1 MRERCQFGKT
11 WPFVDITDSW
21 KLVGW
26 GKMGFK
32 AQTCWTDLLAFWGVW
47 NRSRILNF
55 GPDRLFFRFPEPWYI
70 YYIYIYMQNSTHD
83 FLIPWG
89 RRERVY
95 VVYFHFQHRFLTCLK
110 YHLPSRFTSVSE
122 LPTLPFGVL
131 HQEALQWLGIL
142 DLGSSVVGWGGGCSS
157 AACYHPLCPLGS

>member
-11 WPFVDITDSW
+11 WLFVDITDSW

-55 GPDRLFFRFPEPWYI
+55 GPDRLFFRFSRALIYI
-70 YYIYIYMQNSTHD
+70 LYIYIYAEFNSWLFNTLRKEREGICGLLSFSAQISD
-83 FLIPWG
+83 MSKIPPSFKIHLRQWVTYPAIWCPPPG
-89 RRERVY
+89 GTP
-95 VVYFHFQHRFLTCLK
+95 VVRD
-110 YHLPSRFTSVSE
+110 PW
-122 LPTLPFGVL
+122 PW
-131 HQEALQWLGIL
+131 LQCSGL
-142 DLGSSVVGWGGGCSS
+142 GWG
-157 AACYHPLCPLGS
+157 L